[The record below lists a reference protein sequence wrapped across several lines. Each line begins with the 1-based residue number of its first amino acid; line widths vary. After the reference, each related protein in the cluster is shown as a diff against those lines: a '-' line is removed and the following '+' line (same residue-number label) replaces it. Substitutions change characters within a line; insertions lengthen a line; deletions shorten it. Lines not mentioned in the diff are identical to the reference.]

1 MPNGAA
7 PEPAVQDQSRTA
19 CALLKFLS
27 AGRVLEA
34 CSVNE
39 KPGAKLDRVSP
50 PHKRARIRSGQWD
63 AVRENLLLVLESD
76 PAATPL
82 F

>member
-19 CALLKFLS
+19 CALLEFLN

-39 KPGAKLDRVSP
+39 KPGAELDRVSP
-50 PHKRARIRSGQWD
+50 PHKGQWD
-63 AVRENLLLVLESD
+63 AVRENLL
-76 PAATPL
+76 
-82 F
+82 